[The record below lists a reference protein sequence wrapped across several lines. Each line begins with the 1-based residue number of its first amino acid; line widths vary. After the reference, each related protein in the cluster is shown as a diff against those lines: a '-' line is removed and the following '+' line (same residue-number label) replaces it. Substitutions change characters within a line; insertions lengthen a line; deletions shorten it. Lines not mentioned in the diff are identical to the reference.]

1 MVKEIIYS
9 NDARE
14 QLRKGINTLSDA
26 VKVTLGPKGKNVLLD
41 KNYSTPHATKDGVTV
56 ATNIILEDRIENMG
70 CTMLKDIAKKTA
82 DEAGDGTTT
91 SIILAQSLY
100 NNGLREIEQNKF
112 NSIDIQKGMQK
123 ASKAI
128 IDELYKVSKPIE
140 SKQQL
145 FNVAAVSANGDTE
158 LAELISNVVYE
169 TGAKGNIIVKD
180 SQTYSTYSEFVDGIR
195 FDAGY
200 MTYHVNTD
208 PEKQLIEYQNPLI
221 LVSLDKISGIG
232 PLKKFLDYAHQKERP
247 IIIITEE
254 IVGEALAV
262 IAANVNKGKLQAALV
277 SAPGFAN
284 NRKELLEDMAVVTG
298 GKMLGDYCGN
308 PFHLA
313 DIDSLGTCNT
323 IRIDRNTTTF
333 FINDSVKPKI
343 DSRIKEIEGHRS
355 LNDND
360 KPIRDIFN
368 NRIASLKG
376 KVAVINV
383 HGFTETELKEKKDRI
398 DDAIRACQAAL
409 EEGIVAG
416 SGITYINIAKSL
428 AFPNL
433 NKDELRGWGIVLDS
447 VKAVFHQVASNCG
460 LVPEV
465 ILNNIKQFE
474 NQPIELYKN
483 KEFKYISSEAIPQHE
498 YEKMMDLAHSL
509 NTTGYNFRTDEYCN
523 LITDGVI
530 DPTKVLRVA
539 LENAVSITCQLLT
552 TEAIVKNK
560 FTEFDL
566 ANISQSKGMVN
577 PIYH

>member
-1 MVKEIIYS
+1 MVKEIIYA
-9 NDARE
+9 NEARE

-41 KNYSTPHATKDGVTV
+41 KNYSSPHATKDGVTV
-56 ATNIILEDRIENMG
+56 ATNIMLDDRIENMG
-70 CTMLKDIAKKTA
+70 CSMLKDIAKKTA

-128 IDELYKVSKPIE
+128 IEELYKISKPCVTE
-140 SKQQL
+140 DKLYQ
-145 FNVAAVSANGDTE
+145 VAAVSANGDTD
-158 LAELISNVVYE
+158 LADLISHVVYE
-169 TGAKGNIIVKD
+169 TGPKGNIIVKD
-180 SQTYSTYSEFVDGIR
+180 SQVYSTYSEFVDGIR

-200 MTYHVNTD
+200 MSYHFNTNA
-208 PEKQLIEYQNPLI
+208 EKQLIEYENPLI

-232 PLKKFLDYAHQKERP
+232 PLTKFIEYAYQNKRP

-284 NRKELLEDMAVVTG
+284 NRKELLEDMSIVTG
-298 GKMLGDYCGN
+298 SKMLGDYCGN

-313 DIDSLGTCNT
+313 DISSLGTCKS
-323 IRIDRNTTTF
+323 IRVDRNTTTF
-333 FINDSVKPKI
+333 FINDNVKESI
-343 DSRIKEIEGHRS
+343 DLRIKEIEGHRA

-360 KPIRDIFN
+360 KLIRDIFN

-376 KVAVINV
+376 RVAVINV

-398 DDAIRACQAAL
+398 DDAIRASQAAL
-409 EEGIVAG
+409 EEGIVPG
-416 SGITYINIAKSL
+416 SGITYINAASSAIK
-428 AFPNL
+428 PDL
-433 NKDELRGWGIVLDS
+433 NKDEERGWSIVIES
-447 VKAVFHQVASNCG
+447 VKAVFNQVATNCG

-465 ILNNIKQFE
+465 ILNNIN
-474 NQPIELYKN
+474 NQLTIHKHNESNMSINEIVDMYDKTGVLAAQ
-483 KEFKYISSEAIPQHE
+483 EAYTILV
-498 YEKMMDLAHSL
+498 D
-509 NTTGYNFRTDEYCN
+509 GYNFRTDKYCN
-523 LITDGVI
+523 LYEQGVI

-560 FTEFDL
+560 MTEFDL
-566 ANISQSKGMVN
+566 ANINQPKNMVN